1 MNCKTFVELVTA
13 YLEGQLSAED
23 RAASRSTCGCA
34 PGCDRY
40 LDQFRTTISLLGQLP
55 EESISSGA
63 RTRLL
68 DAFADWR
75 DRGPDGQ
82 AEPLARLR
90 VTDLIGS
97 VSPLATV
104 RVAEAEYPADRVS
117 ARGIRRHRP

>member
-23 RAASRSTCGCA
+23 RADFEEHMRLC
-34 PGCDRY
+34 PGCDTY

-75 DRGPDGQ
+75 DRGPDG
-82 AEPLARLR
+82 
-90 VTDLIGS
+90 
-97 VSPLATV
+97 
-104 RVAEAEYPADRVS
+104 PA
-117 ARGIRRHRP
+117 

>member
-1 MNCKTFVELVTA
+1 MNCSTFVELVTA

-23 RAASRSTCGCA
+23 RAHFEEHMRLC
-34 PGCDRY
+34 PGCDTY

-75 DRGPDGQ
+75 RDGLDGP
-82 AEPLARLR
+82 A
-90 VTDLIGS
+90 
-97 VSPLATV
+97 
-104 RVAEAEYPADRVS
+104 
-117 ARGIRRHRP
+117 